1 MIWLTWRQFRAQ
13 AWVALAA
20 LAAIAIT
27 FAVTGPH
34 LAHLYGT
41 SGIATCQGNGD
52 CASVASNFL
61 DLVKGD
67 IPYEI
72 GYFLSLGLM
81 YLAPALIGVFWGA
94 PLVTRE
100 LEARTYRLVWN
111 QSVTRTWW
119 LAVKLGVIGL
129 ASMATAGL
137 LSLMVTL
144 WGAPIT
150 RAAAL
155 AATRNGAAY
164 PNRLTPLLFGATGIA
179 PAGYAAFAFALGVTA
194 GVLIRR
200 TIPAMALTL
209 AVFAAV
215 QVVMPIVVRPHLI
228 TPVRVSSAFNSANIE
243 QLWTGPSGMKVV
255 EPVNIPGAWIIAN
268 QTLTPAGQ
276 QFTGPATAA
285 CVRNSA
291 SRACQASIGGLHLR
305 QVVIYE
311 PGSRYWALQ
320 WYETAVFLAAALALA
335 VVCFAWVRRRVA

>member
-1 MIWLTWRQFRAQ
+1 MIWLTWRQFRVQ

-20 LAAIAIT
+20 LAAVAIT
-27 FAVTGPH
+27 FAVTGSH
-34 LAHLYGT
+34 LAHLYDT
-41 SGIATCQGNGD
+41 SGTATCQAGGD

-61 DLVKGD
+61 TLVHGD
-67 IPYEI
+67 IPYAI
-72 GYFLSLGLM
+72 LYYLGAAIV
-81 YLAPALIGVFWGA
+81 YLVPALIGMFWGA

-100 LEARTYRLVWN
+100 LEARTHRLVWN
-111 QSVTRTWW
+111 QSVTRIRW
-119 LAVKLGVIGL
+119 LAVKLGLIGL

-144 WGAPIT
+144 WAAPISH
-150 RAAAL
+150 AAAL
-155 AATRNGAAY
+155 AASRNGAVS
-164 PNRLTPLLFGATGIA
+164 PNRLTPVMFGAGGIV
-179 PAGYAAFAFALGVTA
+179 PVGYAAFAFALGVTA

-209 AVFAAV
+209 AVFAAI

-228 TPVRVSSAFNSANIE
+228 APVRVSSAFNSANIE
-243 QLWTGPSGMKVV
+243 QLWLGSSGMKVV

-276 QFTGPATAA
+276 QFSGPATAA
-285 CVRNSA
+285 CVHNSA
-291 SRACQASIGGLHLR
+291 SRACQASIGRLHLR

-320 WYETAVFLAAALALA
+320 WYETAIYLAAALALA
-335 VVCFAWVRRRVA
+335 GACFAWIRRRVA

>member
-20 LAAIAIT
+20 LVAIAIT
-27 FAVTGPH
+27 FAATGPH
-34 LAHLYGT
+34 LAHLYDT
-41 SGIATCQGNGD
+41 SGIAACPGNGD

-81 YLAPALIGVFWGA
+81 YLAPALIGMFWGA

-155 AATRNGAAY
+155 AATRNGAVD

-179 PAGYAAFAFALGVTA
+179 PVGYAAFAFVLGVTA

-200 TIPAMALTL
+200 TIPAMAVTL
-209 AVFAAV
+209 AVFAAI

-228 TPVRVSSAFNSANIE
+228 APVQVSSAFNPANIE
-243 QLWTGPSGMKVV
+243 QLWLGGSGMKVV

-285 CVRNSA
+285 CARDSA
-291 SRACQASIGGLHLR
+291 SPACQASIGRLHLR
-305 QVVIYE
+305 HVVIYE
-311 PGSRYWALQ
+311 PGTRYWALQ
-320 WYETAVFLAAALALA
+320 WYETAIYLAAALALA
-335 VVCFAWVRRRVA
+335 GVCFAWVRRRVT